1 MNYSSF
7 LSKTKIYILGL
18 IVFLILAP
26 ILMIGVK
33 KLTIYFGAQSQGRPS
48 TPVSTEKVK
57 VDSWSRSL
65 ISVGSIS
72 ADQGINVTVSL
83 PGIVDKIYFNSG
95 DQVSKGA
102 TLIRQDT
109 SVLTAELE
117 GLKADQQLHSIQFER
132 MAKLFKVKKISKSE
146 LDRSEALLKQARAK
160 VKAKSNEIQLKT
172 IVAPFDGLLGIR
184 QINLGTYLQP
194 GDPIVQLSNIS
205 PIHIDFTLPEKY
217 INEIKIGLVTEIKV
231 AAYPDHKFTGLVT
244 AIDPLI
250 KLDTR
255 NVSLRATLDNKE
267 KLLRPGMY
275 CEVNAII
282 ESKRQVLTLPE
293 TAIFFTPYG
302 NSVFV
307 LDKDQNGAKLKKKI
321 VSTGDRLK
329 GRIEIVGGLYEG
341 EEVVTVG
348 QNKLREG
355 MSVSSINILNSE

>member
-1 MNYSSF
+1 MVVV
-7 LSKTKIYILGL
+7 L
-18 IVFLILAP
+18 LILAP
-26 ILMIGVK
+26 ILMIVAK
-33 KLTIYFGAQSQGRPS
+33 KLTISFGAQSQTRPAM
-48 TPVSTEKVK
+48 PVSIEKVK
-57 VDSWSRSL
+57 AESWSRSL

-72 ADQGINVTVSL
+72 ADQGINVTAPL

-95 DQVSKGA
+95 EQVSKGA
-102 TLIRQDT
+102 PLIGQDT

-132 MAKLFKVKKISKSE
+132 MTKLFNVKKISKSE

-184 QINLGTYLQP
+184 QINIGTYLQP

-217 INEIKIGLVTEIKV
+217 INLIKIGLVAEIKV
-231 AAYPDHKFTGLVT
+231 AAYPDHKFTGYVT

-250 KLDTR
+250 RRDTR
-255 NVSLRATLDNKE
+255 NVSLRATLDNKG

-275 CEVNAII
+275 CEVNAIT
-282 ESKRQVLTLPE
+282 ESKQQVLTLPE

-307 LDKDQNGAKLKKKI
+307 LDNHQNGVKLKKKI
-321 VSTGDRLK
+321 VSTGDRIK
-329 GRIEIVGGLYEG
+329 GRIEIVSGLNEG
-341 EEVVTVG
+341 EEAVTAG

-355 MSVSSINILNSE
+355 MSVSRIDTLNSE